1 MEQALNLDSAPIDAT
16 PIGAALDASFDLVAR
31 QDAAEAALDTL
42 RGDVAEVKSLV
53 ERLARPGARP
63 ALAATD
69 ERPREVKSFVDG
81 YLRLGRE
88 AEIKAMSQ
96 GSLPDGGYAVPRQI
110 DEAIAMVLKKIS
122 PIRSVAQ
129 VVQTGTSGY
138 RKLIQTSGAASGW
151 TSETG
156 ARPETASPKFM
167 EVVPPSGEL
176 YANPSATQAML
187 DDAVFDLEGWLAGEI
202 GREFARAEGAA
213 FVNGTGANQPRGFL
227 AAPSTPQPDGVRPYG
242 TLQVLGSGNAN
253 GFDASPDLKLLDLVH
268 ALKAGHRQG
277 AVFVMNSAT
286 LGQLRKLKGTD
297 GQYLY
302 QNSLVDGH
310 PVRLLGYP
318 VLEAEDMPDV
328 AAGTVPIAFG
338 NFANGYLIT
347 ERSTTTILRDPYT
360 NKPFVNFYATKR
372 IGGQVLDSEAIKLL
386 RIAA

>member
-1 MEQALNLDSAPIDAT
+1 MEPETDTVPNPLDT
-16 PIGAALDASFDLVAR
+16 SFDLVAR
-31 QDAAEAALDTL
+31 QEASEAALAALNADL
-42 RGDVAEVKSLV
+42 AEVKSQV
-53 ERLARPGARP
+53 AQIGRAPVRP
-63 ALAATD
+63 ALAAA

-81 YLRLGRE
+81 YLRHGRE
-88 AEIKAMSQ
+88 SEVKAQTKAMSQ
-96 GSLPDGGYAVPRQI
+96 GSLPDGGYAVPRAI
-110 DEAIAMVLKKIS
+110 DEAIAMVLKRIS
-122 PIRSVAQ
+122 PIRTVAQ

-156 ARPETASPKFM
+156 ARPETASPRFM
-167 EVVPPSGEL
+167 EVVPPYGEL

-187 DDAVFDLEGWLAGEI
+187 DDAVFDLEGWLAEEI

-213 FVNGTGANQPRGFL
+213 FVNGSGTNQPRGFL
-227 AAPSTPQPDGVRPYG
+227 QAPQAAQGDAVRPYG
-242 TLQVLGSGNAN
+242 TLQFLVSGNAA
-253 GFDASPDLKLLDLVH
+253 GFDAAPDLKLLDLVH

-286 LGQLRKLKGTD
+286 LGALRKLKGTD

-310 PVRLLGYP
+310 PVRLLCYP

-328 AAGTVPIAFG
+328 GAGAVPIAFG
-338 NFANGYLIT
+338 NFAAGYLIT
-347 ERSTTTILRDPYT
+347 ERSTTTILRDTYT

-372 IGGQVLDSEAIKLL
+372 IGGQVLNSDAIKLFK
-386 RIAA
+386 ISA

>member
-1 MEQALNLDSAPIDAT
+1 MEPANPETGAIPVT
-16 PIGAALDASFDLVAR
+16 PLPTPLDASFDLVAR
-31 QDAAEAALDTL
+31 QEAAETALAAL
-42 RGDVAEVKSLV
+42 RGDLAEVKGALD
-53 ERLARPGARP
+53 RLGRAPRP
-63 ALAATD
+63 ALAAAD
-69 ERPREVKSFVDG
+69 RPAELKSFVDG

-88 AEIKAMSQ
+88 AELKAMSQ
-96 GSLPDGGYAVPRQI
+96 GSPADGGYAVPRAI
-110 DEAIAMVLKKIS
+110 DEAIAMVLRKIS

-138 RKLIQTSGAASGW
+138 RKLIQTGGAASGW

-167 EVVPPSGEL
+167 ELVPPYGEL

-187 DDAVFDLEGWLAGEI
+187 DDAVFDLEAWLADEI

-213 FVNGTGANQPRGFL
+213 FVNGSGTNQPRGFL
-227 AAPSTPQPDGVRPYG
+227 MAPATAQTDAVRPFG
-242 TLQVLGSGNAN
+242 TLQFLASGNAT
-253 GFDASPDLKLLDLVH
+253 GFDAAPDLKLLDLVH

-286 LGQLRKLKGTD
+286 LGMLRKLKGTD

-328 AAGTVPIAFG
+328 AAGNVPIAFG

-372 IGGQVLDSEAIKLL
+372 IGGQVLDSDAIKLFK
-386 RIAA
+386 IAA